1 MNYRRWLL
9 SLICLGMLVFPSLAA
24 ADTHEELVAR
34 YIELSGLGK
43 ALAAVPGTF
52 DALASQ
58 KSLTSKNPE
67 VEQQV
72 CRMLKES
79 FDARQAETDLADF
92 LLVSTDER
100 FLRDM
105 LRWLETPLARKI
117 TREETDSSAPG
128 KQADMLRYLADL
140 QDNPPSQ
147 QRIELIQGVEQAT
160 HMAELTADILIE
172 VMQGMLEATNAAL
185 PADRQGVP
193 EEAYREIDG
202 LRTTIESGLRE
213 EMVLESYYTYRNI
226 TDAELAAYIGFYETE
241 LGQTEIEKT
250 GEALIYTLKNWFDG
264 FVERV
269 IARAQAEAQKRKAQQ
284 MAF

>member
-1 MNYRRWLL
+1 MHCRRWLL
-9 SLICLGMLVFPSLAA
+9 SLICLGMLVFPAFAA

-34 YIELSGLGK
+34 YIELSGLGEM
-43 ALAAVPGTF
+43 LASVPGYF

-58 KSLTSKNPE
+58 KSLTSKNSE
-67 VEQQV
+67 DEQKV
-72 CRMLKES
+72 YRMLEES
-79 FDARQAETDLADF
+79 FDVRQAEKDLSAF
-92 LLVSTDER
+92 LLASTDEPY
-100 FLRDM
+100 LRDM
-105 LRWLETPLARKI
+105 LRWLESPLARKI
-117 TREETDSSAPG
+117 TREETNASGAESRAE
-128 KQADMLRYLADL
+128 MLRYLADL

-172 VMQGMLEATNAAL
+172 VMMGMLEATNAAL

-213 EMVLESYYTYRNI
+213 QMVLESYYTYRNI
-226 TDAELAAYIGFYETE
+226 TDAELAAYIGFYETD

-250 GEALIYTLKNWFDG
+250 GEALTYTLKNWFDT

-284 MAF
+284 MML